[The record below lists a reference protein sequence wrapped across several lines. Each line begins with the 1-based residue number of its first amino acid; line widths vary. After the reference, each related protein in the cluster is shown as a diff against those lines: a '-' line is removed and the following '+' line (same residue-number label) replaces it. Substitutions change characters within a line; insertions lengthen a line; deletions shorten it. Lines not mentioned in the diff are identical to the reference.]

1 MIIQILKLKKFFTI
15 PLIKNEVDGGV
26 SGKVKY
32 LTKNHEFTATQLL
45 AMYLDKIKD
54 TALKET
60 KGNIS
65 DICLSVPGWYTE
77 KQRRA
82 AADACKI
89 AGLNPVRIVN
99 EVTAAAVGYGVF
111 KAGELPEDEYK
122 KLPLLM
128 LVIHLIKFRLLLLKR

>member
-1 MIIQILKLKKFFTI
+1 
-15 PLIKNEVDGGV
+15 
-26 SGKVKY
+26 
-32 LTKNHEFTATQLL
+32 
-45 AMYLDKIKD
+45 MYLDKIKD

-77 KQRRA
+77 NNVVLL
-82 AADACKI
+82 DACKI